1 MKKYWLTAISILAGG
16 LLVVSSTLGPIF
28 GDWEGSAIGNAVAIA
43 LLLSA
48 GVALLA
54 GLWWLRE
61 SRFSD
66 SVCLTLVGIGMVI
79 FGVFFFWLLLI
90 PTVLA
95 LIVLWFGIVK
105 RGLVTELRPAPGT

>member
-1 MKKYWLTAISILAGG
+1 MRKHWFTAISILAGS
-16 LLVVSSTLGPIF
+16 LLVLSSTLGPIF
-28 GDWEGSAIGNAVAIA
+28 GDWEGSAISNAVVIA

-66 SVCLTLVGIGMVI
+66 SICLTFVGVGMVI
-79 FGVFFFWLLLI
+79 FGVFFFWMLLV

-105 RGLVTELRPAPGT
+105 RDLVTELRPAPGT

>member
-28 GDWEGSAIGNAVAIA
+28 GDWEGSTTSNAVAIA

-61 SRFSD
+61 GRFSD
-66 SVCLTLVGIGMVI
+66 TVCLTLVGVGIVI
-79 FGVFFFWLLLI
+79 FGVFFFWLLLM

-105 RGLVTELRPAPGT
+105 RGLLTELRPAPST

>member
-16 LLVVSSTLGPIF
+16 LLVTASTLGPIF
-28 GDWEGSAIGNAVAIA
+28 GDWEGSATSNALVIA

-48 GVALLA
+48 GVTFLA

-66 SVCLTLVGIGMVI
+66 SVCLSPVGVGMVI

-105 RGLVTELRPAPGT
+105 RGLVTELRPAPTP